1 MKLSKAHF
9 IGIAGKGMSATA
21 LLLRQMGVRISGS
34 DEGFYPPVS
43 DYLAHENIP
52 FASGYR
58 RENIPDDAD
67 VIVIGKNARLV
78 PESNEEVRAAMES
91 GKPVRSFADLLHDMT
106 ARSETIVVAGSYGK
120 STCTAL
126 LAWCLRSAGKDPS
139 YFIGEITN
147 GLERHAHRGRGPT
160 FVLEGDEYPASNW
173 DDRSKFLLY
182 NAKNVLLTSA
192 THDHINVFPTHADY
206 LAPFKALLAGLPAD
220 GLLVVNSHE
229 PHARALADDLPC
241 RVVLYALG
249 DTAHWHAAKIARG
262 AETGFDLMRGNEK
275 IVRLSTRMLGDH
287 NIDNIVGV
295 AAMLLEKQLLTP
307 EELRAGI
314 ASFQGV
320 KRRMEL
326 LSPASRVPVYEGFGS
341 SYEKARSAIAAT
353 KLHFPDRRLIVVF
366 EPHTF
371 TWRNR
376 AAIAAYDDVFA
387 GASKI
392 FIFEPASQGAAT
404 HAQLTQDEI
413 VARTRAANYDAEA
426 INDPDQ
432 ALQRL
437 DGMLRADDVVLL
449 LTSGELGGLIRTIPQ
464 LAEKKFPG

>member
-1 MKLSKAHF
+1 MNFSKAHF

-21 LLLRQMGVRISGS
+21 LLLRQMGVRITGS

-43 DYLAHENIP
+43 DYLKNENIP
-52 FASGYR
+52 FAEGYR
-58 RENIPDDAD
+58 KENIPDDAD
-67 VIVIGKNARLV
+67 VIVIGKNAKLL
-78 PESNEEVRAAMES
+78 PESNEEVRAAVES

-106 ARSETIVVAGSYGK
+106 ADSETIVAAGSYGK

-147 GLERHAHRGRGPT
+147 GLETHAHRGQGST

-173 DDRSKFLLY
+173 DNRSKFLLY

-206 LAPFKALLAGLPAD
+206 LAPFQTLLGSLPAD
-220 GLLVVNSHE
+220 GLLVVSSE
-229 PHARALADDLPC
+229 PHARALAGNLSSA
-241 RVVLYALG
+241 VVFYGLK
-249 DTAHWHAAKIARG
+249 DKAHWHAANIERG
-262 AETGFDLMRGNEK
+262 AETGFDLMRGGEK

-287 NIDNIVGV
+287 NIENIVGV
-295 AAMLLEKQLLTP
+295 SAMLLERKLLTP

-314 ASFQGV
+314 STFQGV

-326 LSPASRVPVYEGFGS
+326 LSPLSRVPVYEGFGS

-353 KLHFPDRRLIVVF
+353 RLHFPDRRLIVVF

-392 FIFEPASQGAAT
+392 FIFEPASQGAT
-404 HAQLTQDEI
+404 SHAQLTQDEI

-426 INDPDQ
+426 INDPDE
-432 ALQRL
+432 ALRRL
-437 DGMLRADDVVLL
+437 GDVLKPNDVVLL
-449 LTSGELGGLIRTIPQ
+449 LTSGELGGLIREIPQ
-464 LAEKKFPG
+464 LVEAKFPG

>member
-1 MKLSKAHF
+1 MKYSKAHF

-21 LLLRQMGVRISGS
+21 LLLRQMGVRITGS

-43 DYLAHENIP
+43 DYLRNENIP
-52 FASGYR
+52 FAAGYR
-58 RENIPDDAD
+58 KENIPDDTD
-67 VIVIGKNARLV
+67 VIVIGKNAKLT
-78 PESNEEVRAAMES
+78 PDGNEEVRAAMAS

-106 ARSETIVVAGSYGK
+106 ANSETIVAAGSYGK

-126 LAWCLRSAGKDPS
+126 LAWCLKVADKDPS

-147 GLERHAHRGRGPT
+147 GFDTHAHRGWGPT

-173 DDRSKFLLY
+173 DGRSKFLLY
-182 NAKNVLLTSA
+182 NARNVLLTSA
-192 THDHINVFPTHADY
+192 THDHVNVFPTHADF
-206 LAPFKALLAGLPAD
+206 LAPFRTLLGTLPAN
-220 GLLVVNSHE
+220 GLLVVSSE
-229 PHARALADDLPC
+229 PHARALAGNLACTVACYGLNDK
-241 RVVLYALG
+241 
-249 DTAHWHAAKIARG
+249 AHWHAENVERG
-262 AETGFDLMRGNEK
+262 KATRFDLMRGSEK
-275 IVRLSTRMLGDH
+275 IVRLSTQMLGDH
-287 NIDNIVGV
+287 NIENIVGV
-295 AAMLLEKQLLTP
+295 SAMLLERKLLTP
-307 EELRAGI
+307 AELNTGM
-314 ASFQGV
+314 STFMGV

-326 LSPASRVPVYEGFGS
+326 LSPSSKVPVYEGFGS

-376 AAIAAYDDVFA
+376 AAIAAYDDVFD
-387 GASKI
+387 GAAKI

-413 VARTRAANYDAEA
+413 VARTRAANFDAEA
-426 INDPDQ
+426 INAPDE

-437 DGMLRADDVVLL
+437 GGILHADDVVLL
-449 LTSGELGGLIRTIPQ
+449 LTSGELGGLIKRIPQ
-464 LAEKKFPG
+464 LVEAKFPR